1 MILGRLMISFHVDPE
16 HAGLRVAIFG
26 LFLLVWVSVYL
37 LVSVLLPQSGFNLIG
52 LFGGLVTAALFTQAI
67 DSPLKRRWRSGREV
81 RLIEQSIQIGRA
93 GTTTSER
100 IIDGSQ
106 HVNVLFWYFEIK
118 KRTRIPKGWYMVA
131 TALHQDDHYLAAY
144 TFVSP
149 EDFSKLPYA
158 QQHIKLEARQTEGDL
173 RLAGQQR
180 RLHLAEEVRWNE
192 GGEMSHPDYVTYL
205 NHLKQQFPSWMPAD

>member
-1 MILGRLMISFHVDPE
+1 MISFNVDPE

-26 LFLLVWVSVYL
+26 LFLVVWAVIYL
-37 LVSVLLPQSGFNLIG
+37 LVSLLLPQSGFNLIG
-52 LFGGLVTAALFTQAI
+52 IFGGLVGAAVFTQAI
-67 DSPLKRRWRSGREV
+67 DTPLKRRWRSGREV
-81 RLIEQSIQIGRA
+81 RLIDQHIEIGRG
-93 GTTTSER
+93 GTAQSER
-100 IIDGSQ
+100 RIDGSQ

-131 TALHQDDHYLAAY
+131 TALHQDEHYLAVY

-149 EDFSKLPYA
+149 EDFPSLPYS
-158 QQHIKLEARQTEGDL
+158 QHHTKLSPRQEEADL

-192 GGEMSHPDYVTYL
+192 GGEMSHTDYVTYL